1 MIKKFTFLLSCLAI
15 GTTANAQ
22 LTVTATPTA
31 GPTCNNGT
39 NGSATLNFSG
49 CTGPFNYTINGGAP
63 QVSNSTTV
71 NLTNLAAGS
80 YTVAVT
86 TPGGGGTQT
95 LFSDNFDGVNNWTL
109 NTTIGAQDSDANLWE
124 INDTES
130 WNGVC
135 GSGNLVTAGDKTLHV
150 TCQGGFCIGS
160 GALYNAGDAGFGF
173 APSTTDK
180 YCVINS
186 NINTTGY
193 TGIHVKFGW
202 RGFGQANQDY
212 GLLRY
217 STNGGS
223 TWTDLS
229 TKYQSQTNW
238 ACADV
243 TLPVACENITNLR
256 IGFRWINDNDGAGT
270 DPSFA
275 IDDLTVT
282 TGTGGGGCT
291 GTVTFNLAN
300 PAPFIPT
307 TNLTG
312 NVELCEGDQLTLS
325 ATNANNCTPLTIT
338 SGGSYT
344 LTCQNQ
350 AGCTGTSAAVNVTI
364 VTEPVANFTFTQIDN
379 YTVEF
384 TSTSTGSPTSYT
396 WILSNNTIGN
406 TSNISY
412 NFPADANYN
421 VTLVAT
427 NACGTDTIT
436 LPVQVIKVGINE
448 TSVLSTFNLFPNPAG
463 NQVMLQLNAVKP
475 INGVVKVVTQMGQIV
490 AEEVVKFNGQYN
502 KKFDITNLASG
513 IYSVV
518 ITTEGKSF
526 SRKLVVE

>member
-1 MIKKFTFLLSCLAI
+1 MATFAS
-15 GTTANAQ
+15 AQ
-22 LTVTATPTA
+22 TLTVTANPVGA
-31 GPTCNNGT
+31 VTCNGGT

-49 CTGPFNYTINGGAP
+49 CAGPYTYTVNGGAP
-63 QVSNSTTV
+63 QVSNSATV

-150 TCQGGFCIGS
+150 TCQGGFCIGT

-243 TLPVACENITNLR
+243 TLPVACENISNLR
-256 IGFRWINDNDGAGT
+256 IGFRWKNDNDGAGT

-282 TGTGGGGCT
+282 TGNGGNGCT
-291 GTVTFNLAN
+291 GGVQFNITE
-300 PAPFIPT
+300 PAPFVPT

-312 NVELCEGDQLTLS
+312 NVDLCQGDQLTLS

-350 AGCTGTSAAVNVTI
+350 AGCSGTSAPVVVTM
-364 VTEPVANFTFTQIDN
+364 VSDPVASFTYTQINN
-379 YTVEF
+379 YTVNF
-384 TSTSTGSPTSYT
+384 TSTSTNASTYN
-396 WILSNNTIGN
+396 WIISDNTIGTQAN
-406 TSNISY
+406 AAF
-412 NFPADANYN
+412 NFPSEGTYT
-421 VTLVAT
+421 VTLIVTNSCGADTAT
-427 NACGTDTIT
+427 QQ
-436 LPVQVIKVGINE
+436 VVVIKTGINE
-448 TSVLSTFNLFPNPAG
+448 TAVLSAFNLYPNPAN
-463 NQVMLQLNAVKP
+463 NQVTLQLNAVKT
-475 INGVVKVVTQMGQIV
+475 INGTVKVVTPMGQIV

-502 KKFDITNLASG
+502 KTFDIATLARG
-513 IYSVV
+513 IYSIV